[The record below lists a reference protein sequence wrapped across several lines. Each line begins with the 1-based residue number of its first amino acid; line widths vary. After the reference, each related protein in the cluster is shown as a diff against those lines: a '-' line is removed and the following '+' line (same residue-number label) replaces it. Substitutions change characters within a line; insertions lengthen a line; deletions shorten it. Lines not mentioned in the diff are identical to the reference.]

1 MPKKMASIQE
11 AQARVLAALEK
22 LPVGQRKE
30 MITALKSLRRAWALH
45 LGNVVERNKGTDW
58 RGGWVP

>member
-1 MPKKMASIQE
+1 MPKKTTSIEE
-11 AQARVLAALEK
+11 AQGRVLAALEK

-30 MITALKSLRRAWALH
+30 LITALKSLRRAWSLH
-45 LGNVVERNKGTDW
+45 LGVVLDRNKGTDW